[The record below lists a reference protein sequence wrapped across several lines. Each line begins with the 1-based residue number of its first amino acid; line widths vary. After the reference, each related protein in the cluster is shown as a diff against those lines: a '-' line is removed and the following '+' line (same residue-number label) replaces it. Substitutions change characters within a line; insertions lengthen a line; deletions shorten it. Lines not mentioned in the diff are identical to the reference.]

1 MKRFNAIQIAS
12 AGLLLFL
19 IACGE
24 TAKEPVLVSSITL
37 NPTTLSLTEGDTET
51 IKATVLPENADDK
64 TVSWESSN
72 TSVASVKDGV
82 VSAIAAGNA
91 TITAKAGGKSA
102 SCAVVVAP
110 LTIDVTSVELNKVT
124 LQMNKGASETL
135 VATVKPSDATEKT
148 VNWSSSDSAVAS
160 VSQNGEVS
168 ALSKGNATIT
178 ASAGGKSATCDVQV
192 SVPLEA
198 LAFSVE
204 DNIVIDDVQGHELRI
219 IPVPEDAS
227 IPEISW
233 SIKDDGVVS
242 LSQQSGDGT
251 CIVSAVN
258 NGETTIVAKAN
269 GSSIEASLQVT
280 VKVKATSIRL
290 GAEWFSY
297 RYNSWSWQE
306 IYGSYET
313 TYNVPVYL
321 TIDVEPSI
329 AYIDDAE
336 ITIEDDTIVT
346 MNAAEDDLQT
356 KSKEGNT
363 LITIEFPYS
372 GVSKSFMLY
381 VKEYLY
387 DAGVKNVNQSE
398 VNYKTITKM
407 TFGGRIYSMVEED
420 KFYVDNVQFC
430 DNEGR
435 IIGSSMSPTEQ
446 ITISRNGTN
455 NVAFST
461 PVINI
466 TELYGFGTINSDLY
480 TFLGKC
486 FFYVTYRKTPSGQL
500 MSKYL
505 YLNENNWNADYDY

>member
-1 MKRFNAIQIAS
+1 MKRINAIQIVS
-12 AGLLLFL
+12 AGLLFFL
-19 IACGE
+19 TACGE

-37 NPTTLSLTEGDTET
+37 NPATLSLTEGDKET

-64 TVSWESSN
+64 TISWESSN
-72 TSVASVKDGV
+72 ASVASVKDGV
-82 VSAIAAGNA
+82 VSAVSAGSS
-91 TITAKAGGKSA
+91 TITARAGGKSA
-102 SCAVVVAP
+102 TCSVIVSP
-110 LTIDVTSVELNKVT
+110 LTIEVSSIELNKET
-124 LQMNKGASETL
+124 LQLTKGASETL
-135 VATVKPSDATEKT
+135 VVTVKPSDATEKT
-148 VNWSSSDSAVAS
+148 VSWSSSNPAVAS
-160 VSQNGEVS
+160 VSQNGDVS

-204 DNIVIDDVQGHELRI
+204 ANMVIDDVQGHELRI

-233 SIKDDGVVS
+233 SIKDDGIVS
-242 LSQQSGDGT
+242 LSQQSADGT
-251 CIVSAVN
+251 CVVTAVN
-258 NGETTIVAKAN
+258 NGETTIVVKTN
-269 GSSIEASLQVT
+269 GGSIEASLPVT

-297 RYNSWSWQE
+297 RNNSWSWQE

-336 ITIEDDTIVT
+336 ITIEDDTIVS

-363 LITIEFPYS
+363 LITVEFPYS
-372 GVSKSFMLY
+372 GVSKSFILY

-387 DAGVKNVNQSE
+387 DAGVNTIKQSE
-398 VNYKTITKM
+398 VNYQTITNVS
-407 TFGGRIYSMVEED
+407 FGGRIYSMVEED

-446 ITISRNGTN
+446 ISISRNGTN
-455 NVAFST
+455 NVAFTT
-461 PVINI
+461 PFINL
-466 TELYGFGTINSDLY
+466 TELYGLGTINSDFY
-480 TFLGKC
+480 AFLGKC

-505 YLNENNWNADYDY
+505 YVNENNWNADYEY